1 MRRLAAAVK
10 SSASG
15 LSSRAWGAP
24 KGPAH
29 RRADAGAVALI
40 LLLTVVVSWRLF
52 SGGVVA
58 GMDSLTQF
66 YPWYS
71 YLGES
76 LRSGTLPGWNPH
88 QLSGT
93 PFAGDPLSGWSYLP
107 AMLFFTLLPLT
118 LAAKGYLFFHLISA
132 GIGCFA
138 LARALGIKTPGALLA
153 AVAYEFGSY
162 LYIRNACC
170 FAYASV
176 MVWLPVAI
184 LGAEMA
190 IKSRRLLDR
199 GLWCALSGLAVSQ
212 MLASWLGQG
221 SYYALLVLGGYIA
234 YRALLFPPAHARD
247 LRSRVF
253 GLSLTGGAVLLIG
266 LCLAAAGLFPRL
278 EYNALSG
285 LAGGYPEDQRFTG
298 GLEARDF
305 RRLFLPPG
313 LFYGGAIVMA
323 LALAAPLVAR
333 RGAVRFALPFFAGVS
348 VLALTLAG
356 EGPTL
361 VHSALELLPYFGRVH
376 PHDPERILVVFYL
389 GAALLAGAALTH
401 LGERGRR
408 SKALISLPLL
418 AALFLATRSTL
429 DPPVE
434 PSEED
439 IEEAAQAGSWEEPIP
454 SLLELGVQMP
464 PGAFLALLLAAV
476 LLTAYA
482 LLPARLTVPRGL
494 AVVLLVLV
502 VFWDLNAASA
512 ANVEK
517 SEESSS
523 ANKRVEVDLDDYYE
537 PTQTTEFLR
546 SAPDGPSRYLAF
558 DPQFSKRGGHLPYH
572 LRFDEPASQRLEPA
586 NRATLH
592 GGDMQSIQGYNAV
605 HLARYDEFLEALN
618 GRSQNYHDADVFP
631 AGLES
636 PLLDLLN
643 VRYIV
648 VPNERASGTPE
659 SLKGLPVAHE
669 GDKRKILENPE
680 ALPRA
685 WIVHSA
691 RQADPGEALDLLSS
705 GEVDPRET
713 ALLQEEPPPLQS
725 PDDPSGDRARVTEYE
740 ANRLELNTA
749 TGARG
754 LLVLS
759 EVYYPGWKAYVDGE
773 QVPLHRADHLLR
785 AVPVPAGEHTVELRY
800 EPWRLRAGT
809 AISLVTALTLAGL
822 VVVRA
827 RRPGSA
833 GSENQNE
840 DPRRGAL

>member
-1 MRRLAAAVK
+1 MLA
-10 SSASG
+10 
-15 LSSRAWGAP
+15 LTT
-24 KGPAH
+24 
-29 RRADAGAVALI
+29 VA
-40 LLLTVVVSWRLF
+40 SWRLF

-118 LAAKGYLFFHLISA
+118 LAAKSYLVFHLISA

-190 IKSRRLLDR
+190 IRSRGLLDR
-199 GLWCALSGLAVSQ
+199 VLWCALSGLAVSQ

-234 YRALLFPPAHARD
+234 YRALLFPPAHARG
-247 LRSRVF
+247 LRSR
-253 GLSLTGGAVLLIG
+253 LSGVALTGGGVLLIG

-285 LAGGYPEDQRFTG
+285 LAGGYPEGQRFTG
-298 GLEARDF
+298 GLEATDF
-305 RRLFLPPG
+305 RRLFLPPD
-313 LFYGGAIVMA
+313 LFYGGAMIMA
-323 LALAAPLVAR
+323 LALAAPLVSR
-333 RGAVRFALPFFAGVS
+333 RGAARFALPFFAGVS

-361 VHSALELLPYFGRVH
+361 LHSALELLPYFGRVH

-434 PSEED
+434 PSD
-439 IEEAAQAGSWEEPIP
+439 RVVEEAAEAGPWEEPVP
-454 SLLELGVQMP
+454 SLLEFGVQMP
-464 PGAFLALLLAAV
+464 PGAFAALILASALLC
-476 LLTAYA
+476 AYA
-482 LLPARLTVPRGL
+482 LLPTRLAVPRGL
-494 AVVLLVLV
+494 AVVSLVLV
-502 VFWDLNAASA
+502 VFWDLSAASA
-512 ANVEK
+512 ANIQK
-517 SEESSS
+517 SEDFGST
-523 ANKRVEVDLDDYYE
+523 NRRVEVNLDEYYE
-537 PTQTTEFLR
+537 PTQTTDFLR
-546 SAPDGPSRYLAF
+546 SAPGGPSRYLAF
-558 DPQFSKRGGHLPYH
+558 DPRFGEGGGHLPYH
-572 LRFDEPASQRLEPA
+572 LRFDEPGTQRLETA

-592 GGDMQSIQGYNAV
+592 GGDMQNIQGYNAV
-605 HLARYDEFLEALN
+605 HLARYDRFLEALN
-618 GRSQNYHDADVFP
+618 GRSQNYHDADVFA
-631 AGLES
+631 AGLDS

-648 VPNERASGTPE
+648 VPESISSGTPE
-659 SLKGLPVAHE
+659 SLKGLQVASE
-669 GDKRKILENPE
+669 GDDRMILENPE

-691 RQADPGEALDLLSS
+691 RQAGPEETLDLLSS
-705 GEVDPRET
+705 GEVDPRRT
-713 ALLQEEPPPLQS
+713 ALLQEKPPPLES
-725 PDDPSGDRARVTEYE
+725 PDDPSGDRARVTGYE
-740 ANRLELNTA
+740 SNRIELSTA

-773 QVPLHRADHLLR
+773 RVPLHRADHLLR
-785 AVPVPAGEHTVELRY
+785 AVPVPSGEHTVELRY
-800 EPWRLRAGT
+800 EPWTLRAGT
-809 AISLVTALTLAGL
+809 AVSLVTALALAGL
-822 VVVRA
+822 VVIRL
-827 RRPGSA
+827 RRPGS
-833 GSENQNE
+833 GTNQNE
-840 DPRRGAL
+840 EPERGAP

>member
-1 MRRLAAAVK
+1 MR
-10 SSASG
+10 
-15 LSSRAWGAP
+15 W
-24 KGPAH
+24 
-29 RRADAGAVALI
+29 ADAGAVALI
-40 LLLTVVVSWRLF
+40 LLLTIVASWRLF
-52 SGGVVA
+52 AGGVVA
-58 GMDSLTQF
+58 GLDSLTQF

-138 LARALGIKTPGALLA
+138 LARALGIRTSGALLA

-212 MLASWLGQG
+212 MLAAWLGQG
-221 SYYALLVLGGYIA
+221 SYYALLVLGGYVA
-234 YRALLFPPAHARD
+234 YRTLLFPPAHARD
-247 LRSRVF
+247 LRSRLL

-266 LCLAAAGLFPRL
+266 FCLAAAGLFPRL

-285 LAGGYPEDQRFTG
+285 LAGGYPEGQRFTG
-298 GLEARDF
+298 GLEAGDF
-305 RRLFLPPG
+305 RRLFLPPD

-333 RGAVRFALPFFAGVS
+333 RGAARFALPYFAVVS

-361 VHSALELLPYFGRVH
+361 LHSALELLPYFGRVH

-429 DPPVE
+429 NPPVE
-434 PSEED
+434 PSEATL
-439 IEEAAQAGSWEEPIP
+439 EEAAQAGLWEEPAP
-454 SLLELGVQMP
+454 SLMELGVQMP
-464 PGAFLALLLAAV
+464 PGAFVALLLAAAI
-476 LLTAYA
+476 LAAYA
-482 LLPARLTVPRGL
+482 LLPARLTVLRGL

-512 ANVEK
+512 ASIEK
-517 SEESSS
+517 SEELGPAS
-523 ANKRVEVDLDDYYE
+523 KRIKVDLDEYYE
-537 PTQTTEFLR
+537 HTQTTDFLR
-546 SAPDGPSRYLAF
+546 SAPGGPSRYLGL
-558 DPQFSKRGGHLPYH
+558 DPRFGERGSRLPYH
-572 LRFDEPASQRLEPA
+572 LRFDDLETQRLETA

-592 GGDMQSIQGYNAV
+592 GEGMQSIQGYNAV
-605 HLARYDEFLEALN
+605 HLARYDRFLEALN
-618 GRSQNYHDADVFP
+618 GRSQNYHDSDVFP
-631 AGLES
+631 AGLDS
-636 PLLDLLN
+636 PRLDLLN

-648 VPNERASGTPE
+648 VPDKITSGTPE
-659 SLKGLPVAHE
+659 SLRGLPVVSE
-669 GDKRKILENPE
+669 DGTRKILENPE

-691 RQADPGEALDLLSS
+691 RQAGPEEALDLLSS

-713 ALLQEEPPPLQS
+713 ALLAGEEPPPLEK
-725 PDDPSGDRARVTEYE
+725 PDDPSEDRTRVTGYE
-740 ANRLELNTA
+740 SNRIELSTA

-754 LLVLS
+754 MLVLS

-773 QVPLHRADHLLR
+773 QVPLHRADYLLR

-800 EPWRLRAGT
+800 EPWTLRAGT
-809 AISLVTALTLAGL
+809 AVSLVTALGLAGL
-822 VVVRA
+822 IVVRV

-833 GSENQNE
+833 GSENRNE
-840 DPRRGAL
+840 DSRRGAP

>member
-1 MRRLAAAVK
+1 MGSPLWKRVPPRSKDAAVRA
-10 SSASG
+10 SAA
-15 LSSRAWGAP
+15 SRLRDSLKVPGV
-24 KGPAH
+24 

-40 LLLTVVVSWRLF
+40 LALTTVASWRLF

-71 YLGES
+71 YMGES

-88 QLSGT
+88 QLSGA

-118 LAAKGYLFFHLISA
+118 LAARGYLVFHLLSA
-132 GIGCFA
+132 GLGCFT

-162 LYIRNACC
+162 LYVRNACC

-190 IKSRRLLDR
+190 IRSRRLPDR
-199 GLWCALSGLAVSQ
+199 VPWCALSGLAVSQ

-234 YRALLFPPAHARD
+234 YRALLFPPAHALA
-247 LRSRVF
+247 LRSR
-253 GLSLTGGAVLLIG
+253 LSGAALTGVAVLTIG
-266 LCLAAAGLFPRL
+266 VCLSAAGLLPRL

-285 LAGGYPEDQRFTG
+285 LVGGYPEGQRFTG
-298 GLEARDF
+298 GLEARDL
-305 RRLFLPPG
+305 RQLFVPPS
-313 LFYGGAIVMA
+313 LFYGGTMVVA
-323 LALAAPLVAR
+323 LALAAPLAAR
-333 RGAVRFALPFFAGVS
+333 RGAPRFALPFFAGVS

-361 VHSALELLPYFGRVH
+361 LHSALELLPYFGRVH
-376 PHDPERILVVFYL
+376 PHDPERILVIFYL

-401 LGERGRR
+401 LGEGGRG
-408 SKALISLPLL
+408 SKVVISLPLL

-434 PSEED
+434 PTD
-439 IEEAAQAGSWEEPIP
+439 KVVKKAAEAGPWEAPAP
-454 SLLELGVQMP
+454 SLMELGVQMP
-464 PGAFLALLLAAV
+464 PGAFVALILAAAILSAYV
-476 LLTAYA
+476 LLPTRFA
-482 LLPARLTVPRGL
+482 VPRGL
-494 AVVLLVLV
+494 AVVSLVLV

-517 SEESSS
+517 SEDSGPIDRRI
-523 ANKRVEVDLDDYYE
+523 KVELAEYYE
-537 PTQTTEFLR
+537 PTRTTKFLR
-546 SAPDGPSRYLAF
+546 SAPGGPSRYLGF
-558 DPQFSKRGGHLPYH
+558 DPRFGDRGGHRPYH
-572 LRFDEPASQRLEPA
+572 LRFDEPDTQRLETA

-592 GGDMQSIQGYNAV
+592 GGDMQNVQGYNAV
-605 HLARYDEFLEALN
+605 HLARYDRFLEALN
-618 GRSQNYHDADVFP
+618 GRPQNYHDADVFP
-631 AGLES
+631 AGLDS

-643 VRYIV
+643 VRYLV
-648 VPNERASGTPE
+648 VPDEIDSGTPE
-659 SLKGLPVAHE
+659 SLKDLPVASE
-669 GDKRKILENPE
+669 SDNRRILENPE

-691 RQADPGEALDLLSS
+691 RRTSPAKALELLSS
-705 GEVDPRET
+705 GEVDPRDT
-713 ALLQEEPPPLQS
+713 ALLQEEPPPLEE
-725 PDDPSGDRARVTEYE
+725 PDDLSGDRTRVTGYE
-740 ANRLELNTA
+740 SNRIELSTA

-773 QVPLHRADHLLR
+773 RVPIQRADHLLR
-785 AVPVPAGEHTVELRY
+785 AVPIPAGEHTVELRY
-800 EPWRLRAGT
+800 EPWTLRAGL
-809 AISLVTALTLAGL
+809 AISTVAATALLAVTAATLA
-822 VVVRA
+822 
-827 RRPGSA
+827 
-833 GSENQNE
+833 
-840 DPRRGAL
+840 RRGGTRKAGTGQ